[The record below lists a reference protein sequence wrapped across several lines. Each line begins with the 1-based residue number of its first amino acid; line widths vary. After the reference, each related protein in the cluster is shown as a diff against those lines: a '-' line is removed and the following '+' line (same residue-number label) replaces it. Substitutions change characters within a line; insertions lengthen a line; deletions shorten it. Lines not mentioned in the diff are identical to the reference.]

1 MKRLNKKGFTLVE
14 LLAAIVILA
23 VLMLAGASAVGGI
36 MRSSRANSLK
46 SSLDAAV
53 KQAQTSYAQD
63 ELISLTYDGSTTLK
77 NNKDGYTETEKL
89 TKWDSLSSV
98 LDYESDQYTV
108 NAGYYS
114 KSGQEYIIV
123 KVKATAGGSF
133 KSVRCNHGK
142 MNKEAASN
150 PLDTEAEFG
159 TDGYYCIDGT
169 DHSEPAT
176 FIRIKKIT
184 N

>member
-63 ELISLTYDGSTTLK
+63 ELAELQYVDLK
-77 NNKDGYTETEKL
+77 KFFVDMDDDVEINWND
-89 TKWDSLSSV
+89 LSAV
-98 LDYESDQYTV
+98 LDYEKSQYDV
-108 NAGYYS
+108 AAGYYS
-114 KSGQEYIIV
+114 KEGKEYIIV
-123 KVKATAGGSF
+123 AVGATSEGSF

-142 MNKEAASN
+142 MNKEAAEN
-150 PLDTEAEFG
+150 PLGTEAEFG
-159 TDGYYCIDGT
+159 TDGYYCVDGT
-169 DHSEPAT
+169 EHSEPAT

>member
-1 MKRLNKKGFTLVE
+1 MKSLNKKGFTLVE

-63 ELISLTYDGSTTLK
+63 ELKEVRFVDGEIEGDFDNLK
-77 NNKDGYTETEKL
+77 
-89 TKWDSLSSV
+89 SV
-98 LDYESDQYTV
+98 LDYEDTQYRV
-108 NAGYYS
+108 DAAYYS
-114 KSGQEYIIV
+114 IDGKEYIV
-123 KVKATAGGSF
+123 AAVTADDDGSF
-133 KSVRCNHGK
+133 KAVRCNHGK
-142 MNKEAASN
+142 MNKESKGSIY
-150 PLDTEAEFG
+150 DAEG
-159 TDGYYCIDGT
+159 DVSLSAITTDAYYCVDGT
-169 DHSEPAT
+169 NHEDPAM
-176 FIRIKKIT
+176 FIRIKRIA

>member
-63 ELISLTYDGSTTLK
+63 ELKYLTYSATGLSGTYDGLQ
-77 NNKDGYTETEKL
+77 
-89 TKWDSLSSV
+89 SV
-98 LDYESDQYTV
+98 LDYEESQYKV
-108 NAGYYS
+108 DAGYYN
-114 KSGQEYIIV
+114 KDGAEYIIV
-123 KVKATAGGSF
+123 KVTADGNGSF

-142 MNKEAASN
+142 MNKETKGATINYSQDA
-150 PLDTEAEFG
+150 
-159 TDGYYCIDGT
+159 YYCVDGT
-169 DHSEPAT
+169 DHSDPAT
-176 FIRIKKIT
+176 FIRIKKIA